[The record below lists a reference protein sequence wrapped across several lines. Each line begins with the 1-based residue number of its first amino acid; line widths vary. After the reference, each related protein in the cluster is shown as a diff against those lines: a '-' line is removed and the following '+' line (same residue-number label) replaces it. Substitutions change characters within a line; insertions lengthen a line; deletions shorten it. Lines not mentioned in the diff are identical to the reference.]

1 MMRSVRLRER
11 LGPLEQ
17 PEFRLLWLAR
27 TSSSLGD
34 SLMPVAIAFA
44 IVDELDGGVGALGLV
59 FAVSSLARVA
69 FTLVGGVWADRLPR
83 RLIMLT
89 TDVVRA
95 VVELTIFG
103 LLLAGAME
111 VWMFAVGAA
120 LFGAASAFFGPAATG
135 LVAET
140 VPSHRLQQSN
150 ALISASSTT
159 AWIAGPAL
167 SGILIATV
175 GAAWVYAI
183 DGLTF
188 VASGFFLATLR
199 LAPHVRP
206 ASNRFLA
213 DLGEGWREV
222 TARTWLWVP
231 YISFAF
237 SNLVNPVFLV
247 LGPIVFAK
255 ELGGAGEWG
264 IAMSIGAAGALA
276 GSLVAL
282 RWRPERPL
290 VATFLVWS
298 LGPLPP
304 LALIAPL
311 PPVVVGV
318 AAALWLGGIA
328 LGSAIWEA
336 TVQELI
342 PRDKLSRVDSIDW
355 MISLVFQPFGF
366 ALAGAV
372 AATIGFDTT
381 LVIAAAISGIVYL
394 AVLALPSLRAI
405 RRSPAVLEQDPA
417 LV

>member
-1 MMRSVRLRER
+1 
-11 LGPLEQ
+11 
-17 PEFRLLWLAR
+17 
-27 TSSSLGD
+27 
-34 SLMPVAIAFA
+34 MPVAIAFA

-89 TDVVRA
+89 TDVIRA

-103 LLLAGAME
+103 LLFAGAME

-120 LFGAASAFFGPAATG
+120 LFGASSAFFGPAATG

-140 VPSHRLQQSN
+140 VPPHRLQQSN

-167 SGILIATV
+167 SGILVATV

-188 VASGFFLATLR
+188 VASGLFLTTLR

-206 ASNRFLA
+206 ASKRFLA

-247 LGPIVFAK
+247 LGPIVFAN
-255 ELGGAGEWG
+255 ELGGAGDWG
-264 IAMSIGAAGALA
+264 IAMSIGAAGALT

-304 LALIAPL
+304 LALITPL
-311 PPVVVGV
+311 PPIVVGV

-381 LVIAAAISGIVYL
+381 LVIAAGISGIVHL
-394 AVLALPSLRAI
+394 AVLALPSLRTI
-405 RRSPAVLEQDPA
+405 RRSSAGLEQDPA